1 VRQFSGAKGTDKRAA
16 GSRRA
21 SIETLVARG
30 GTVGALLLI
39 VVLWFERGVFAEATP
54 QDILIFS
61 GVVIGIAAVLTAI
74 VTATVVL
81 PSLADRTGDLAEVL
95 HAVAHGDLTRE
106 PLADREGPEASSS
119 SPPAANDTSGN
130 GRVFAAARSALTSL
144 RSSIGDIRSATQ
156 ELSSRVQDLSLQT
169 TTAVSAAQRGTEAAS
184 SISHQGSML
193 VELAR
198 SAHEDVSRIA
208 SGAGKIV
215 DEARD
220 QRLREA
226 RLRELSQESLLRL
239 HTGTSALD
247 TLSSEVAAG
256 AEELVM
262 LAGASEEIR
271 SFVILVRKMARQSKL
286 LALNA
291 AMEAARAGEHGSGF
305 AVVASEVRRLAKSS
319 SEAADRTDQLVTDVL
334 ERIERVRSAS
344 TRAVDSVRLVRESTA
359 SGLEALQNLEHES
372 GDAMTSALA
381 EEDVVGG
388 VTAATD
394 ALALRLDQLAREAES
409 LSRALADSSATA
421 SGQQGRLQEIAVAAN
436 ALNRA
441 TSRAMSVMNGFK
453 TARGENAA
461 VPPDTVQA
469 PPVATPEP
477 LAT

>member
-1 VRQFSGAKGTDKRAA
+1 
-16 GSRRA
+16 
-21 SIETLVARG
+21 
-30 GTVGALLLI
+30 
-39 VVLWFERGVFAEATP
+39 
-54 QDILIFS
+54 
-61 GVVIGIAAVLTAI
+61 
-74 VTATVVL
+74 
-81 PSLADRTGDLAEVL
+81 
-95 HAVAHGDLTRE
+95 
-106 PLADREGPEASSS
+106 
-119 SPPAANDTSGN
+119 
-130 GRVFAAARSALTSL
+130 VFAAARSALTSL